1 MSIAQGVNK
10 IVVFKKQTGL
20 GVVGAATGQTMRR
33 ESATFNLTKSTFE
46 NNEINKQQLQKIN
59 RYFISNDGIK
69 IVKCHPDGREIQV
82 EAGKWKQTIYN
93 NINDLKVK
101 SFDDYNIKTTYYLNA
116 IYKEITNVNS
126 KISRGYTQIELF

>member
-1 MSIAQGVNK
+1 MDYCAGIKSKGDWYYETRCLADNENDESYL
-10 IVVFKKQTGL
+10 KK
-20 GVVGAATGQTMRR
+20 
-33 ESATFNLTKSTFE
+33 TK
-46 NNEINKQQLQKIN
+46 LQKIN

-101 SFDDYNIKTTYYLNA
+101 SFDDYNINTTYYLNA